1 MRFFQETFAKLAA
14 YRGLLQAHKD
24 RVSPISFTGVS
35 QIHKAHLLAALC
47 AETTPILV
55 VTAGEAEARRLCDD
69 INGMLDETAAWMFP
83 AKEVVLTPVE
93 GITTAYEH
101 TRLGTLTALQSGT
114 CKIVVSS
121 VEALLQPTIAPQILR
136 EHTLRLC
143 RNATVDLHQ
152 LAKRLIDCG
161 YVRGESVSGP
171 GQFSV
176 RGDILDV
183 FPVQMQMP
191 VRMEFWDDTIDIIA
205 QFDPDSQRRT
215 DPLEEVLIPPAK
227 EMLCDFGVLVQK
239 IRNLGK
245 SLRSRHADLAREKLY
260 HDADQLEA
268 GVVLAHLDKYAPL
281 LWEKPPMVYDYG
293 IETVC
298 FSEYGAIMDAQRGLM
313 AQYQEDCKLLLEEGN
328 LCRGLEGYYQN
339 PAETLAHLEEKFQIY
354 LSNFLQGGEH
364 VKFQK
369 LFSVDALQNAPWG
382 GELRQLAEDLREY
395 ASQGYCTMLYAGSE
409 KTLPILRQDLESSGI
424 RCELATSNS
433 TWKAGLVYLR
443 TGSLSGGFSYPESRT
458 ALITQT
464 RALHTAVG
472 KKRRHRRG
480 EEIRTLSD
488 MTPGDLV
495 VHALHGIGRF
505 LGIRKLEFEGI
516 TKDYITIEYAGKEKL
531 YVPVTQLDMVSK
543 YIGSREDAHVKLN
556 RLSSPEWQKTR
567 SNVRRAV
574 KDMADELLALYTK
587 REKTKGFAF
596 YPDDSVQHDFEARFP
611 YVETEDQLACIEEIK
626 RDMERERPMDRLL
639 CGDVGFG
646 KTEVA
651 LRAAMKCVMSG
662 KQCAILVPTTVL
674 AMQHYQTALRRFE
687 QFPVNVVM
695 LSRFVPQKKQKEILK
710 EIRNGKADVIIG
722 THRIVQKDIEF
733 HALGLAIVDEEQ
745 RFGVAHKEKFKEM
758 FAGVDMLTLS
768 ATPIPR
774 TLNMAMSGIRDMSVI
789 SQPPQDRYPV
799 QTYVMEYSEPMLIQA
814 IQRELKRGGQV
825 YYIHNRID
833 TIDFTAARLQ
843 KHLPDAR
850 ILSAHGRMGEAEMSE
865 IWRKLVE
872 HEADILVCTTII
884 ETGVDV
890 PNVNTLIIE
899 NADCF
904 GLSQLY
910 QLRGR
915 VGRSN
920 RRAYAYFT
928 FQRDKV
934 LREESQR
941 RLAAMREFTQFGS
954 GFHIALRDLEI
965 RGAGSLLGGRQHGH
979 MESVGYDMY
988 LRLLGEA
995 VAEAKGELIQETTE
1009 CTVDIQ
1015 IDAHIPE
1022 TYMESLSQ
1030 RLDMY
1035 RKIASVH
1042 DREDELDLLDELVD
1056 RYGEPPKEVL
1066 GLLTVSRLRN
1076 MAAQLGITEISQR
1089 NGSMLFYL
1097 EHPTPEMIGALSK
1110 KYRRRVHFSS
1120 VGRSYLGVSLE
1131 KDMPLTL
1138 LKEVLEIL
1146 RGIEKKENPTE
1157 I

>member
-1 MRFFQETFAKLAA
+1 MRFFTEAMEHLSA
-14 YRGLLQAHKD
+14 YRALLQAKQD
-24 RVSPISFTGVS
+24 GVSPVSFTGVS
-35 QIHKAHLLAALC
+35 QVHKAHLLAALC
-47 AETTPILV
+47 ETTAPILV
-55 VTAGEAEARRLCDD
+55 ITGEEAEARRLCDD
-69 INGMLDETAAWMFP
+69 INTMQEAQTAWVFP
-83 AKEVVLTPVE
+83 AKELVLTPVE
-93 GITTAYEH
+93 GVTTAYIH
-101 TRLGTLTALQSGT
+101 SRISALSALQQGS
-114 CKIVVSS
+114 CRVVIASA
-121 VEALLQPTIAPQILR
+121 EALMQPTISPEELQQ
-136 EHTLRLC
+136 HTITLC
-143 RNATVDLHQ
+143 RDETADLKQ
-152 LAKRLIDCG
+152 LAQMLTACG
-161 YVRGESVSGP
+161 YERGDSVSGP
-171 GQFSV
+171 GQFSI

-183 FPVQMQMP
+183 FPVQLPMP
-191 VRMEFWDDTIDIIA
+191 VRIEFWDDTIDLMV
-205 QFDPDSQRRT
+205 QFDPETQRRT
-215 DPLEEVLIPPAK
+215 EPVSEVQIPPAR
-227 EMLCDFGVLVQK
+227 EFLCDGAALAER
-239 IRNLGK
+239 IRQHAGTLRGK
-245 SLRSRHADLAREKLY
+245 YADLAREKLY
-260 HDADQLEA
+260 ADADLLDSGVPLVHLE
-268 GVVLAHLDKYAPL
+268 KYAPL
-281 LWEKPPMVYDYG
+281 VQKTPAMLFDYG
-293 IETVC
+293 METVC
-298 FSEYGAIMDAQRGLM
+298 FSEYGAIVDVQRNVL
-313 AQYQEDCKLLLEEGN
+313 AQYQEDCRLLLEEGN

-339 PAETLAHLEEKFQIY
+339 PPEIAAKLEGRFQVY

-364 VKFQK
+364 IAFQK
-369 LFSVDALQNAPWG
+369 LLSTDALQNAPWG
-382 GELRQLAEDLREY
+382 GELRQLTEDLQEY
-395 ASQGYCTMLYAGSE
+395 CAQGYCTMLFAGSE
-409 KTLPILRQDLESSGI
+409 KTLPILQQDLKESGI
-424 RCELATSNS
+424 SCEMTKPDSV
-433 TWKAGLVYLR
+433 WKAGTVYLR
-443 TGSLSGGFSYPESRT
+443 TGSLSGGFSYPEIKT

-464 RALHTAVG
+464 RAMRAGSVR
-472 KKRRHRRG
+472 KKKHKRG

-488 MTPGDLV
+488 ITPGDLV

-505 LGIRKLEFEGI
+505 LGIRKLELEGV
-516 TKDYITIEYAGKEKL
+516 TKDYITIQYAGKENL

-543 YIGSREDAHVKLN
+543 YIGPREDANVKLS

-567 SNVRRAV
+567 NNVRRAV
-574 KDMADELLALYTK
+574 RDMADELLALYAK
-587 REKTKGFAF
+587 REKAKGFAF
-596 YPDDSVQHDFEARFP
+596 LPDDAIQHEFEARFP
-611 YVETEDQLACIEEIK
+611 YVETEDQLACAEEVK
-626 RDMERERPMDRLL
+626 QDMERERPMDRLL

-646 KTEVA
+646 KTEIA

-674 AMQHYQTALRRFE
+674 AMQHYQTAVRRFE
-687 QFPVNVVM
+687 HFPVNIVM
-695 LSRFVPQKKQKEILK
+695 LSRFVPQKRQKEILK
-710 EIRNGKADVIIG
+710 ELKSGKADIVIG
-722 THRIVQKDIEF
+722 THRIVQKDVEF

-758 FAGVDMLTLS
+758 FSGVDMLTLS

-799 QTYVMEYSEPMLIQA
+799 QTYVLEYSEPMILQA

-833 TIDFTAARLQ
+833 TIEFTAAKLQ

-850 ILSAHGRMGEAEMSE
+850 ILVAHGRMGEAEMSE

-890 PNVNTLIIE
+890 PNVNTLVIE
-899 NADCF
+899 HADCF

-934 LREESQR
+934 LREESAK

-979 MESVGYDMY
+979 MESVGYEMY

-995 VAEAKGELIQETTE
+995 VAEAKGEPIQETAE

-1022 TYMESLSQ
+1022 RYMESLSQ

-1042 DREDELDLLDELVD
+1042 TAEDEMDLLDELVD

-1066 GLLTVSRLRN
+1066 GLITVSRLRN
-1076 MAAQLGITEISQR
+1076 TAAQLGITEIVQR
-1089 NGSMLFYL
+1089 GGSMLFYL
-1097 EHPTPEMIGALSK
+1097 EHPTPEMLAALSE
-1110 KYRRRVHFSS
+1110 KYRGRAMFGS
-1120 VGRSYLGVSLE
+1120 VGKAYLGVKLE
-1131 KDMPLTL
+1131 QEKPLEL
-1138 LKEVLEIL
+1138 MREVLNIL
-1146 RGIEKKENPTE
+1146 EHV
-1157 I
+1157 